1 MTANKNR
8 QTGEGCAR
16 SKDAHMSGVSHR
28 HLHEIYEERKR
39 ELEAMNLPYP
49 KHERR
54 RRQIEQET
62 GV

>member
-1 MTANKNR
+1 MAANKNR

-39 ELEAMNLPYP
+39 ELVTLGLPYMDY
-49 KHERR
+49 
-54 RRQIEQET
+54 QIRLAALADEL